1 MLKKTA
7 QVLTFLSL
15 LSFVACVTVNIY
27 FPAAKVER
35 AAEDIVE
42 DVYGTD
48 TGQQE
53 NSDDQ
58 SALEIFLA
66 MVGPN
71 QAHAQ
76 SVSKADIESIKKSN
90 SAIRG
95 LKKTIT
101 ANHRKLVPYYN
112 AGNVGITNDGYLK
125 IISKDGLDIKQ
136 TAALRRL
143 VSQDNDIRD
152 QLYIEVASSMNIP
165 GSELG
170 KVKNIFAQEWQEGA
184 PSGWFI
190 QNQSGK
196 WSKK

>member
-7 QVLTFLSL
+7 QILTFLSL

-27 FPAAKVER
+27 FPAAKVEK

-48 TGQQE
+48 SGQQK
-53 NSDDQ
+53 NNDDQ
-58 SALEIFLA
+58 SALETFLA
-66 MVGPN
+66 LVTPH
-71 QAHAQ
+71 QALAQ
-76 SVSKADIESIKKSN
+76 SVSKTEIESINKSN

-101 ANHRKLVPYYN
+101 ANHRKLMPYYN

-170 KVKNIFAQEWQEGA
+170 KVKAIFAQEWQDGA

-190 QNQSGK
+190 QSQNGK

>member
-53 NSDDQ
+53 NNDGQ

-66 MVGPN
+66 LAGPN

-76 SVSKADIESIKKSN
+76 SVSKADIDSIKKSN

-101 ANHRKLVPYYN
+101 ANHKQLIPYYN
-112 AGNVGITNDGYLK
+112 AGNVGITNDGYLQ
-125 IISKDGLDIKQ
+125 IINKDGLDIKQ

-143 VSQDNDIRD
+143 VSQDNDVRD
-152 QLYIEVASSMNIP
+152 KLYIEVASSMNIP

-196 WSKK
+196 WVKK

>member
-48 TGQQE
+48 TKQQ
-53 NSDDQ
+53 NKDDQ
-58 SALEIFLA
+58 SALETFLA
-66 MVGPN
+66 IMAP
-71 QAHAQ
+71 QAAHAQ
-76 SVSKADIESIKKSN
+76 VSKSEINKSSN

-95 LKKTIT
+95 LKNTI
-101 ANHRKLVPYYN
+101 ANDHKKLIPYYN
-112 AGNVGITNDGYLK
+112 SGNIGINNEGYVQ
-125 IISKDGLDIKQ
+125 IINKDGLNIKQ

-143 VSQDNDIRD
+143 VSQDNDTRD
-152 QLYIEVASSMNIP
+152 QLYTEVAASMNIA
-165 GSELG
+165 GSEIG
-170 KVKNIFAQEWQEGA
+170 KVKAIFAEKWQEGA

-190 QNQSGK
+190 QSQSGK
-196 WSKK
+196 WQRK

>member
-7 QVLTFLSL
+7 QVLTVLSL

-48 TGQQE
+48 PQQQE
-53 NSDDQ
+53 NNGDQ
-58 SALEIFLA
+58 SALETFLA
-66 MVGPN
+66 MLAP
-71 QAHAQ
+71 QAAHAQ
-76 SVSKADIESIKKSN
+76 SVSKSDIESLKKSN

-95 LKKTIT
+95 LKKTI
-101 ANHRKLVPYYN
+101 AADHKKLVPYYK
-112 AGNVGITNDGYLK
+112 AGNIGITKDGYLK
-125 IISKDGLDIKQ
+125 IINKDGLNIKQ

-143 VSQDNDIRD
+143 VSQDNDTRG
-152 QLYIEVASSMNIP
+152 QLYTEVAASMNIP

-170 KVKNIFAQEWQEGA
+170 KVKNIFAQEWQERA

-190 QNQSGK
+190 QTPNGK
-196 WSKK
+196 WQRK